1 MPDHDTG
8 SAKPENKDVLD
19 ELESNLIKQL
29 EKHRMLERCV
39 EQKHQAIRLA
49 HIEQV
54 THICEEENEIV
65 QSLGELE
72 KARLVLT
79 GTLTE
84 LNCPD
89 SENPLT
95 ISQIADIAGE
105 ERGMRLRKIR
115 AELNK
120 LVIDIRKSSS
130 VVRLA
135 MEKLNQHMIGI
146 KQIVHSALSRAGV
159 YGSRGQVALGAQ
171 LEFNVDIKS

>member
-8 SAKPENKDVLD
+8 SLKPGINDVLD
-19 ELESNLIKQL
+19 QLEGNLIKQL
-29 EKHRMLERCV
+29 EKHHALERCV
-39 EQKHQAIRLA
+39 EQKHQSIRLA
-49 HIEQV
+49 QIDEV

-79 GTLTE
+79 GNLTE
-84 LNCPD
+84 LIRPD
-89 SENPLT
+89 AETPLT
-95 ISQIADIAGE
+95 ISEIADIADE
-105 ERGMRLRKIR
+105 ERGMRLREIR
-115 AELNK
+115 AVLNK
-120 LVIDIRKSSS
+120 VVIDIRQSSS

-146 KQIVHSALSRAGV
+146 KQVMHSALSRAGV

>member
-29 EKHRMLERCV
+29 EKHRILERCV

-72 KARLVLT
+72 KVRLALT

-84 LNCPD
+84 LIRPD
-89 SENPLT
+89 APEPLT
-95 ISQIADIAGE
+95 ISEIADFADADHA
-105 ERGMRLRKIR
+105 RRLRKIR
-115 AELNK
+115 AALNN
-120 LVIDIRKSSS
+120 LAMDIRKDSSA
-130 VVRLA
+130 VRIA

-146 KQIVHSALSRAGV
+146 KQIVHSTLSRAGV

>member
-8 SAKPENKDVLD
+8 STKPGINDVLD
-19 ELESNLIKQL
+19 QLESNLINQL
-29 EKHRMLERCV
+29 ELHRSLERCV

-49 HIEQV
+49 HIDQV

-79 GTLTE
+79 GNLTE
-84 LNCPD
+84 LIRPD
-89 SENPLT
+89 SENPL
-95 ISQIADIAGE
+95 SMSEIADIAGE
-105 ERGMRLRKIR
+105 ERGTRLREIK
-115 AELNK
+115 AVLNK
-120 LVIDIRKSSS
+120 MVMDIRKSSS

-146 KQIVHSALSRAGV
+146 KQIMHSALSRAGV
-159 YGSRGQVALGAQ
+159 YGSRGQVALGVQ
-171 LEFNVDIKS
+171 LEFNLDIKS

>member
-1 MPDHDTG
+1 MSDHDTG
-8 SAKPENKDVLD
+8 SPKPGINDVLD
-19 ELESNLIKQL
+19 QLESNLIKQL

-72 KARLVLT
+72 KARLALT

-84 LNCPD
+84 LNRPD
-89 SENPLT
+89 SEKPLT
-95 ISQIADIAGE
+95 ISEIADIAGE
-105 ERGMRLRKIR
+105 ERGMRLREIK

-120 LVIDIRKSSS
+120 LLMDIRKRSS